1 MYNTVDSSS
10 LPHIDDNFVAA
21 GSLEPKSS
29 SQQSTNDQSVHDHSL
44 WRKFLDAVLEPRTIT
59 NKDEIIEYLHRHRHD
74 LPPAVPD

>member
-1 MYNTVDSSS
+1 MRNTLDSSS

-21 GSLEPKSS
+21 GSLEPKS

-59 NKDEIIEYLHRHRHD
+59 NKDEIIEYLHRYRHD